1 MCKDKS
7 IHDTVK
13 EINFPVRK
21 CYVTPLQNERTMDAN
36 ELEAL
41 MRSIC
46 ENTVICQDCAE
57 AIILA
62 KAQAAPD
69 DLILIC
75 GSLYLVGEAE
85 EFLRADRK
93 GQNISL

>member
-7 IHDTVK
+7 IRDAVK
-13 EINFPVRK
+13 EINFSVQK

-36 ELEAL
+36 ELATL

-46 ENTVICQDCAE
+46 EDTVICQDCTA
-57 AIILA
+57 AIAQA
-62 KAQAAPD
+62 KTQAAPD

-85 EFLRADRK
+85 EILRADRK

>member
-1 MCKDKS
+1 MSLFVNKWKQ
-7 IHDTVK
+7 TVK
-13 EINFPVRK
+13 IHIIQEVHI
-21 CYVTPLQNERTMDAN
+21 AN
-36 ELEAL
+36 ELAAL
-41 MRSIC
+41 MHSIC
-46 ENTVICQDCAE
+46 GDTVICQDCAA
-57 AIILA
+57 AIAQA

-85 EFLRADRK
+85 EVLRADRK